1 LRDFQWPITAVIACA
16 LAGCNV
22 QESTLGGSEPDERS
36 VERSFPTDNYAFG
49 NVQPHHI
56 REQQYHDD
64 LRSYGPHALFVCN
77 AGLAHQGMIGDLHGI
92 VGDDVT
98 LLANDPS
105 RFVPLWGNGSEFW
118 EDYRAA
124 MDPATVGLPDS
135 AWYWISEYGFRMPA
149 PRPCR
154 NGGWCGEYWPGWALK
169 PERSA
174 YRAKAEFLVSRLG
187 EFDGLFLDEWHAGFA
202 PYQLDG
208 LGIPRE
214 MQAELTAQWVE
225 CRKFYLD
232 VLREMAGPG
241 FVLVGNIQAA
251 RRAAYQPSEIAAF
264 DGHTTE
270 FADLL
275 DLSRFVRNPSPFNVC
290 WSGPLNATGV
300 VRRGFGLPGNVDP

>member
-1 LRDFQWPITAVIACA
+1 MRDTIWLVALVTA

-22 QESTLGGSEPDERS
+22 QESTLGASDPDERS
-36 VERSFPTDNYAFG
+36 VEAARPADNNAFG
-49 NVQPHHI
+49 NVQPHHV
-56 REQQYHDD
+56 REEQYHDA
-64 LRSYGPHALFVCN
+64 LKAYGPHALFVCN
-77 AGLAHQGMIGDLHGI
+77 ASLAQQGQIDDLHEI
-92 VGDDVT
+92 VGPDVT

-105 RFVPLWGNGSEFW
+105 SFVPLWGNGSEFW
-118 EDYRAA
+118 EAYRAA
-124 MDPATVGLPDS
+124 MDPATVGLPES
-135 AWYWISEYGFRMPA
+135 AWYWISEDGFRMLA

-154 NGGWCGEYWPGWALK
+154 NGGFCGEYWPGWALK
-169 PERSA
+169 PEPSA
-174 YRAKAEFLVSRLG
+174 YLAKAEFLGSRLG
-187 EFDGLFLDEWHAGFA
+187 EFDGLFLDEWHAGFS

-214 MQAELTAQWVE
+214 KQAELTAQWVE

-232 VLREMAGPG
+232 ILREEARPG

-251 RRAAYQPSEIAAF
+251 RRAGYAPAEIAAF

-275 DLSRFVRNPSPFNVC
+275 DLSRFVRQPSPFNVC

-300 VRRGFGLPGNVDP
+300 VRSGYGLPANVDP